1 MFSFF
6 LKNKNIPCLMEITQ
20 DQNCNICWSI
30 YIYLCFISVEI
41 GPSVFSAICIH
52 LNSDVLKITDL
63 FEVTSILRRRFLT
76 YTDNIEIA
84 KSWIKLLISDQ
95 FEIMDSFEAIVVEFF
110 LRQNSILQH
119 WDTSKL
125 TSSANKHIKDGVK

>member
-30 YIYLCFISVEI
+30 YIYLCFISAEI
-41 GPSVFSAICIH
+41 SPSVFTAIWFH

-63 FEVTSILRRRFLT
+63 FEVTSILRRTFLT

-84 KSWIKLLISDQ
+84 KSWIKLLISWDKFWSEQ

-110 LRQNSILQH
+110 WRQNSILKH
-119 WDTSKL
+119 WDTS
-125 TSSANKHIKDGVK
+125 